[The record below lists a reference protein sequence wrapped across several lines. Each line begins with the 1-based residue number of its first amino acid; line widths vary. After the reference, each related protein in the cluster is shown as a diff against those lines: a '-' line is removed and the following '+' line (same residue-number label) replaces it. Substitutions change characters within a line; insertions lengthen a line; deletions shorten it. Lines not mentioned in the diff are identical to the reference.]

1 MKLAKLLSLVLVFI
15 MLFSLLAVSASA
27 ILCED
32 QENVNEQGVVYAE
45 KNGPTK
51 SVRGYMAVG
60 GEIRPE
66 DDEAFDG
73 SRPEMRAIQYKD
85 PDMTIAAMI
94 P

>member
-1 MKLAKLLSLVLVFI
+1 MKLTKNICLALVFI
-15 MLFSLLAVSASA
+15 MMFSLLAVSASA

-32 QENVNEQGVVYAE
+32 QENMNQEGFVYQE

-66 DDEAFDG
+66 DDEPFDG
-73 SRPEMRAIQYKD
+73 VHIDDWLRSYISISTESSEE
-85 PDMTIAAMI
+85 
-94 P
+94 